1 MSSVLLANNRTAHEE
16 RIISV
21 QPRTRHMVGGLLQSV
36 TQAWLSTEMNLLLA
50 RVDERAVGHP
60 AQPPELLG
68 GPQERI

>member
-1 MSSVLLANNRTAHEE
+1 VSLLANNRTAHEE

-21 QPRTRHMVGGLLQSV
+21 QPRTRHMVGVCSKALPK
-36 TQAWLSTEMNLLLA
+36 AWLSTEMNLLLA

>member
-1 MSSVLLANNRTAHEE
+1 
-16 RIISV
+16 
-21 QPRTRHMVGGLLQSV
+21 MVGGLLQSV